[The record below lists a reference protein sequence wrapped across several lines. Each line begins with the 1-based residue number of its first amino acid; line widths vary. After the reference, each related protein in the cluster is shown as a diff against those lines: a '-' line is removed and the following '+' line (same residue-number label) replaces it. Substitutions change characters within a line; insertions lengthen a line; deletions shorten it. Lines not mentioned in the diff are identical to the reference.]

1 MFIFLYIFLLMKSY
15 LFLCLVLAGLQLA
28 TAQPNY
34 SQLRE
39 QMVSEQLEGRDIFS
53 AAVLDAMRKVPR
65 HVFVP
70 DEYKSWSYS
79 DQPLPIGEGQTIS
92 QPYIVAYM
100 TQELQIKP
108 GDRILEIGTGSGYQA
123 AVLAEL
129 ALEVYT
135 IEIVESLGKAAAQR
149 LKRLGYENAKVR
161 VGDGYNGWPDA
172 APFDAIM
179 VTAGAEELP
188 EPLIEQLAEGGRM
201 IIPIGPHGGVRQLT
215 LIRRKK
221 GKYKSEKLMPVR
233 FVPFVRK
240 DSDNPE

>member
-1 MFIFLYIFLLMKSY
+1 MKTYFLILA
-15 LFLCLVLAGLQLA
+15 LFLAGLQ
-28 TAQPNY
+28 NGS
-34 SQLRE
+34 SQVDYVKLRE
-39 QMVSEQLEGRDIFS
+39 QMVSEQLEGRDIS
-53 AAVLDAMRKVPR
+53 RLPVLEAMGKVPR

-70 DEYKSWSYS
+70 EDYKLWSYS

-100 TQELQIKP
+100 TQELRLRP
-108 GDRILEIGTGSGYQA
+108 SDRVLEIGTGSGYQA

-129 ALEVYT
+129 AREVYT
-135 IEIVESLGKAAAQR
+135 IEIVENLGKAAENR
-149 LKRLGYENAKVR
+149 LKRLGYDNIHVR
-161 VGDGYNGWPDA
+161 LGDGYNGWPEA

-188 EPLIEQLAEGGRM
+188 EPLMEQLAEGGRM

-215 LIRRKK
+215 LITRKK

-233 FVPFVRK
+233 FVPFVRN
-240 DSDNPE
+240 DSRDPEE